1 MLDAPIVRLIL
12 AYHLTCSRWKCSWG
26 EGTHW
31 KASGT
36 YVKSKNIP
44 LQTEL
49 SWAIWFRDNPGLVHW
64 CSATSTDGMSHHP
77 AAPRPPSLLQHV
89 QHLGLEDRVYSLAQK
104 CQWPPWHWNLVV
116 IYIYIERSVEMAKPD
131 MPGCHAWFFCLNRIP
146 KWTPELINGVGFH
159 APVWDSPV
167 TVPQHWHYCLTEAW
181 RTRPLHGPRKA
192 AAIFRSGST
201 WVITY
206 KELGTVNYATL
217 I

>member
-116 IYIYIERSVEMAKPD
+116 IYIYWTISWNGKTRHARLPCLVFLLEQNTKMDTRTHQRCGFSCTCLGLPRDRASTLTLLPD
-131 MPGCHAWFFCLNRIP
+131 WGMEN
-146 KWTPELINGVGFH
+146 T
-159 APVWDSPV
+159 S
-167 TVPQHWHYCLTEAW
+167 TT
-181 RTRPLHGPRKA
+181 RTSESRCNL
-192 AAIFRSGST
+192 
-201 WVITY
+201 
-206 KELGTVNYATL
+206 
-217 I
+217 